1 MRAGQE
7 GVRID
12 LPIEPVEEE
21 HCSQP
26 LEALLTERAAQLL
39 RARRAPAEAAELEAE
54 RAVETLAVAM
64 QNVEDLARRLACARQ
79 AASEAKRAAR
89 EAKDVVRRARVLW
102 DADLR
107 TAWAWWL
114 SEHPNDRPGPVVQT
128 LAEVRGVT
136 ARQMWRIL
144 GLRVRRTR
152 ERREQC
158 LRRALAGES
167 LRALAREYHVSHQR
181 LSWEVRV
188 ARATE
193 AQRQLNIDI
202 DHISLPSVASLF
214 SRPDRS

>member
-1 MRAGQE
+1 MDRRLCRSG
-7 GVRID
+7 
-12 LPIEPVEEE
+12 PPTEPAEEK
-21 HCSQP
+21 CRPLS
-26 LEALLTERAAQLL
+26 LEAVLPERAAQLL
-39 RARRAPAEAAELEAE
+39 RARRERAEAAELEAE
-54 RAVETLAVAM
+54 RTVETLAVAM

-79 AASEAKRAAR
+79 AVRDARGAAR
-89 EAKDVVRRARVLW
+89 EAKEAARRARALW
-102 DADLR
+102 NADLR
-107 TAWAWWL
+107 TAWARWL
-114 SEHPNDRPGPVVQT
+114 SEHPNDRPGPVVRT

-202 DHISLPSVASLF
+202 GHISLPSLASLF
-214 SRPDRS
+214 SRPDKS

>member
-39 RARRAPAEAAELEAE
+39 RARRERAEAAELEAE
-54 RAVETLAVAM
+54 RTVETLAVAM

-79 AASEAKRAAR
+79 AVRDARGAAR
-89 EAKDVVRRARVLW
+89 EAKEAARRARDLW
-102 DADLR
+102 NADLR
-107 TAWAWWL
+107 TAWARWL
-114 SEHPNDRPGPVVQT
+114 SEHPNDRPGPVVRT

-188 ARATE
+188 ARANE
-193 AQRQLNIDI
+193 AQRRLDVDL
-202 DHISLPSVASLF
+202 DHVSLPSLASLL
-214 SRPDRS
+214 SRPGRS